1 MTPQLLLAFIGYAFV
16 TSITPG
22 PNNTLLL
29 ASGANHGFRASLPLL
44 LGINLG
50 FSGLVL
56 AAGLGL
62 GGLFSAIP
70 VLHDVLRYAGSAY
83 LLYLAWK
90 IARSA
95 PMEPGAEA
103 APPLSFP
110 AAAAFQWVNPK
121 AWIMAVG
128 AVAAYTP
135 TEGYFLNLAIVV
147 IVYALVNGPCIAVWA
162 VGGTLLR
169 GLLADP
175 ARQRVFNI
183 VMALLLA
190 ASLYPILVS

>member
-44 LGINLG
+44 FGINLG

-56 AAGLGL
+56 AVGLGL

-70 VLHDVLRYAGSAY
+70 ILHDVLRYAGSAY

-95 PMEPGAEA
+95 PLEPGAEA
-103 APPLSFP
+103 TAPLSFL

-147 IVYALVNGPCIAVWA
+147 LVYALVNGPCIAIWA
-162 VGGTLLR
+162 IGGTLLR
-169 GLLADP
+169 GLLSDP
-175 ARQRVFNI
+175 TRQRVFNV

-190 ASLYPILVS
+190 ASLYPILAS

>member
-1 MTPQLLLAFIGYAFV
+1 MTPQLLLAFVGYAFV

-29 ASGANHGFRASLPLL
+29 ASGVNHGFRASLPLL
-44 LGINLG
+44 FGINLG
-50 FSGLVL
+50 FCGLVL
-56 AAGLGL
+56 AVGLGL
-62 GGLFSAIP
+62 GGLFSALP

-95 PMEPGAEA
+95 PLDPGAES

-110 AAAAFQWVNPK
+110 NAAAFQWVNPK

-147 IVYALVNGPCIAVWA
+147 LVYALVNGPCIAVWA
-162 VGGTLLR
+162 AGGSLLR
-169 GLLADP
+169 GFLANP
-175 ARQRVFNI
+175 ARQRVFNV

>member
-1 MTPQLLLAFIGYAFV
+1 MTLQLLLAFIGYAFV

-44 LGINLG
+44 FGINLG
-50 FSGLVL
+50 FCGLVL
-56 AAGLGL
+56 AVGLGL
-62 GGLFSAIP
+62 GGLFTAMP
-70 VLHDVLRYAGSAY
+70 ALHEILRYGGSAY

-95 PMEPGAEA
+95 PLEPGAET

-135 TEGYFLNLAIVV
+135 TEGYFLNLVLVV

-162 VGGTLLR
+162 IGGTLLR

-175 ARQRVFNI
+175 TRQRVFNI
-183 VMALLLA
+183 VMAFLLVV
-190 ASLYPILVS
+190 SLYPILMG

>member
-44 LGINLG
+44 LGINFG

-56 AAGLGL
+56 AVGLGL

-70 VLHDVLRYAGSAY
+70 VLHDILRYAGSAY

-95 PMEPGAEA
+95 PLEPGAKA
-103 APPLSFP
+103 AAPLSFP

-147 IVYALVNGPCIAVWA
+147 IAYALANGPCIAVWA
-162 VGGTLLR
+162 IGGTMLR
-169 GLLADP
+169 GLLSDP
-175 ARQRVFNI
+175 ARQRVFNV
-183 VMALLLA
+183 VMGLLLA
-190 ASLYPILVS
+190 ASLYPILAS